1 MGVEPNV
8 LALEAE
14 ALQNARRAAV
24 AAGADLAARIDH
36 AVPRYPTAIIE
47 RAQGVADKPR
57 LAAESGELR
66 DLAASCHPTPWNS
79 RDDCVDPF
87 VATRRGRH
95 QRKCIGMLA
104 RLRKWREWSGTA
116 KTLRVSRRAFGYF
129 TVALNDASSFT
140 GPAATAL

>member
-1 MGVEPNV
+1 V

-57 LAAESGELR
+57 LAAESGELC
-66 DLAASCHPTPWNS
+66 DLAVSCHPTPWNS

-104 RLRKWREWSGTA
+104 RLRERDREDLAGVPTSFRLLHG
-116 KTLRVSRRAFGYF
+116 RVERR
-129 TVALNDASSFT
+129 VELHRPDRDRALKS
-140 GPAATAL
+140 